1 MALKTYY
8 NKYVVC
14 ENGGTADANR
24 GAIGAWEKFKVYK
37 NEKCKEGF
45 TDCISFFNEAQGF
58 WLCADWQKVVCNRK
72 FASAWEKWYGWD
84 IAPPPKKI
92 SFFQEVMEKRMEK
105 LTNAVETA

>member
-8 NKYVVC
+8 NKYIVC

-24 GAIGAWEKFKVYK
+24 GSIGAWEKFKVYK

-72 FASAWEKWYGWD
+72 YASDWEKWYGWD
-84 IAPPPKKI
+84 FAPAP
-92 SFFQEVMEKRMEK
+92 
-105 LTNAVETA
+105 